1 MSLIYI
7 NPYALASTGAAFF
20 LDTYPGA
27 LAAYSLRS
35 LSSSVTNVVKVR
47 RSAGSPAEA
56 DFTAA
61 QVANGELAAW
71 VGAGNN
77 GFVTTWYDQSGNGQN
92 AVQATSGS
100 QPQIVSS
107 GSLIT
112 DGTNAKPSIS
122 YSGGAKSLSA
132 TLGSSPN
139 GQSSM
144 SLITV
149 VSPTVAIL
157 GNATRAFMHMAETG
171 SWGSIFHNVCTDSF
185 RYRFGSSESGNNQT
199 IVRAITSAI
208 SQTFKEGTAE
218 YARINGTD
226 YTRGTT
232 ALATTANTSTTL
244 TFGLGDNASFPFV
257 GKASEAFMY
266 LSSQRTNAS
275 AIEANI
281 NAYYGIFV

>member
-7 NPYALASTGAAFF
+7 NPYALASTGAASF

-35 LSSSVTNVVKVR
+35 LSSSVTNVVRVR
-47 RSAGSPAEA
+47 RSSDNAED

-61 QVANGELAAW
+61 AVSDGTLASW

-77 GFVTTWYDQSGNGQN
+77 GFVRTWYDQSGNGQN
-92 AVQATSGS
+92 AGQATSGS

-132 TLGSSPN
+132 TLGSS
-139 GQSSM
+139 
-144 SLITV
+144 L
-149 VSPTVAIL
+149 
-157 GNATRAFMHMAETG
+157 
-171 SWGSIFHNVCTDSF
+171 
-185 RYRFGSSESGNNQT
+185 
-199 IVRAITSAI
+199 VRAITSAI

>member
-1 MSLIYI
+1 MSIIYI
-7 NPYALASTGAAFF
+7 NPYAFPAAASF

-35 LSSSVTNVVKVR
+35 LSSSVTNFVRVR
-47 RSAGSPAEA
+47 RSSDNTED

-61 QVANGELAAW
+61 AVSDGTFAIL

-77 GFVTTWYDQSGNGQN
+77 GFVRTWYDQSGNGQN
-92 AVQATSGS
+92 AGQATSGS

-107 GSLIT
+107 GSVIT
-112 DGTNAKPSIS
+112 DGTNARPSIS
-122 YSGGAKSLSA
+122 YSGGAKILSA

-139 GQSSM
+139 AQSNM
-144 SLITV
+144 SLISV
-149 VSPTVAIL
+149 VSPTVTIL
-157 GNATRAFMHMAETG
+157 SNSTRAFMLLPETG

-199 IVRAITSAI
+199 IVRTITSAI

-226 YTRGTT
+226 YTRGTV
-232 ALATTANTSTTL
+232 ALSTTANTSTTL
-244 TFGLGDNASFPFV
+244 NFGPGDNAGFPFV
-257 GKASEAFMY
+257 GKASEAFIY

-281 NAYYGIFV
+281 NAYYGVFP

>member
-7 NPYALASTGAAFF
+7 NPYALASTGAASF

-35 LSSSVTNVVKVR
+35 LSSSVTNVVRVR
-47 RSAGSPAEA
+47 RSSDNAED

-61 QVANGELAAW
+61 AVSDGTLASW

-77 GFVTTWYDQSGNGQN
+77 GFVRTWYDQSGNGQN
-92 AVQATSGS
+92 AGQATSGS

-185 RYRFGSSESGNNQT
+185 RYRFGSSQSGNNQT

>member
-7 NPYALASTGAAFF
+7 NPYALASTGAASF

-35 LSSSVTNVVKVR
+35 LSSSVTNVVRV
-47 RSAGSPAEA
+47 
-56 DFTAA
+56 
-61 QVANGELAAW
+61 
-71 VGAGNN
+71 
-77 GFVTTWYDQSGNGQN
+77 
-92 AVQATSGS
+92 
-100 QPQIVSS
+100 
-107 GSLIT
+107 
-112 DGTNAKPSIS
+112 
-122 YSGGAKSLSA
+122 
-132 TLGSSPN
+132 
-139 GQSSM
+139 
-144 SLITV
+144 
-149 VSPTVAIL
+149 
-157 GNATRAFMHMAETG
+157 
-171 SWGSIFHNVCTDSF
+171 
-185 RYRFGSSESGNNQT
+185 
-199 IVRAITSAI
+199 VRAITSAI